1 MYFDKKFFAK
11 VLSLAKGDR
20 TNQQFADDSGV
31 SRPYISML
39 LNLKREDP
47 PTPDILK
54 KLAIAAHN
62 NITYA
67 QLMVAAGYVYWT
79 DKELGEIYEVGG
91 TNPENIK
98 FIHSSGIG
106 YFDIPDKVV
115 RIPVL
120 GSIPAG
126 RPLEAV
132 EDIIDYID
140 IPESWQDGDRKYFG
154 LVVKGN
160 SMYPEYL
167 EGDIVIIRKQPC
179 CDSGDDCAVI
189 LDNEMATLKRVH
201 INQNGIELEAIN
213 PMYGRK
219 KYTSQEIKAL
229 PVTILGVVV
238 EQRRKRK

>member
-1 MYFDKKFFAK
+1 MYFDKAFFAK
-11 VLSLAKGDR
+11 VLDLAKGDR
-20 TNQQFADDSGV
+20 TKQQFSDDSGV

-39 LNLKREDP
+39 LNLKREEP

-54 KLAIAAHN
+54 KLAAAAHN
-62 NITYA
+62 DITYTHP
-67 QLMVAAGYVYWT
+67 MVAAGYVYWT
-79 DKELGEIYEVGG
+79 DKDLGEIYKVGDADPK
-91 TNPENIK
+91 NVK
-98 FIHSSGIG
+98 FIHRSGIG

-120 GSIPAG
+120 GAIPAG

-140 IPESWQDGDRKYFG
+140 IPESWQAGDRKYFG
-154 LVVKGN
+154 LIVKGD

-167 EGDIVIIRKQPC
+167 EGDIVVIRKQPS

-201 INQNGIELEAIN
+201 VHQNYIELESVN

-219 KYTSQEIKAL
+219 RFTAEEVKTL
-229 PVTILGVVV
+229 PVIILGVVV
-238 EQRRKRK
+238 ELRRKKK